1 MASTISGKQSEIPVY
16 KTDAL
21 TSAALDGLVN
31 FIMMIDLKLNQAQGG
46 QANWCG
52 FNLVAITI
60 T

>member
-1 MASTISGKQSEIPVY
+1 MAFTILWYARWTPVY

-31 FIMMIDLKLNQAQGG
+31 FIMMIDSKLNQALGG
-46 QANWCG
+46 QANWRG
-52 FNLVAITI
+52 FNTVPITI